1 MMRLQNKFKE
11 HLSHFIVFMHPVEN
25 VFQRDGTM
33 LRGLTKDLKAHFF
46 DINMCSVANRD
57 LIKMHFT
64 LYQME

>member
-1 MMRLQNKFKE
+1 
-11 HLSHFIVFMHPVEN
+11 VFMHPVEN